1 MKNFTSI
8 TIFLLTFISSCTTK
22 NVSDKA
28 PVIVKNY
35 SIDYD
40 SLGDIYIVNGQI
52 LKADRYY
59 DTALQI
65 DPNNLIAKWGK
76 ANVKMALRDF
86 EGQLQILN
94 EIIEKDSLFE
104 GAYYYRG
111 NAYHALEEYDSAISN
126 YKKSIILGYSVSD
139 SYSGI
144 ANVYS
149 LKGDYLNAKKNLD
162 FAIKSA
168 LTSPKPYLERSY
180 YYLDM
185 GDTIRFCRDYSKSKK
200 LGLLDSIAKGEYP
213 SAKED
218 IKNFNSICNK

>member
-1 MKNFTSI
+1 M
-8 TIFLLTFISSCTTK
+8 
-22 NVSDKA
+22 SDKA
-28 PVIVKNY
+28 SVIVRNH

-65 DPNNLIAKWGK
+65 DPNNLKAKWGK

-94 EIIEKDSLFE
+94 EIIEKDSL
-104 GAYYYRG
+104 
-111 NAYHALEEYDSAISN
+111 YHAAYF
-126 YKKSIILGYSVSD
+126 YR
-139 SYSGI
+139 GI
-144 ANVYS
+144 ANMAIERYDAA
-149 LKGDYLNAKKNLD
+149 LLD
-162 FAIKSA
+162 FQKSIELNVEVSESYVRIAYLFNLKNDNKSAIKFHDLAIKHSPS
-168 LTSPKPYLERSY
+168 SPKHYIERGY

-213 SAKED
+213 GAKED